1 VLRTSAVG
9 VIVAF
14 AFVGAAVAHAQQGT
28 TSYPEELWKAY
39 PLEQRPATQAKPPT
53 PQRST
58 ADDSN
63 ATDSSGSPLWWLVGA
78 AAGAAL
84 VLVAVATDRRRRA
97 RLRPAEHDLSL
108 PTSRPAAPVVTPPP
122 PPRPAR
128 PARPSDLVCQIRWSR
143 SGGFFFAV
151 TTGPD
156 GVERGIARSPKVD
169 WTGPAPPEQ
178 TPELQAALRV
188 LSKQVRELGWR
199 PLRAKGFDFDERRW
213 YARRFRWPTE
223 SGVVRPGG
231 EPTRRRTGDQVG
243 MHAKRGN
250 G

>member
-1 VLRTSAVG
+1 VG
-9 VIVAF
+9 VVVAF
-14 AFVGAAVAHAQQGT
+14 AFVGAAVAHGQQGT

-53 PQRST
+53 AQRSPANGST
-58 ADDSN
+58 
-63 ATDSSGSPLWWLVGA
+63 ATDSSGSALWWLVGA

-84 VLVAVATDRRRRA
+84 VLAAVATDRRRRA
-97 RLRPAEHDLSL
+97 RLRRAKPDLSL
-108 PTSRPAAPVVTPPP
+108 PTSWPAAPVVTPPP
-122 PPRPAR
+122 R
-128 PARPSDLVCQIRWSR
+128 PARPSRPRDPVCQVRWSR
-143 SGGFFFAV
+143 SGAFFFAV

-178 TPELQAALRV
+178 TPELEAALRV
-188 LSKQVRELGWR
+188 LSKKVRALGWR

-223 SGVVRPGG
+223 SGVVTPGG

-243 MHAKRGN
+243 IHAKRGN